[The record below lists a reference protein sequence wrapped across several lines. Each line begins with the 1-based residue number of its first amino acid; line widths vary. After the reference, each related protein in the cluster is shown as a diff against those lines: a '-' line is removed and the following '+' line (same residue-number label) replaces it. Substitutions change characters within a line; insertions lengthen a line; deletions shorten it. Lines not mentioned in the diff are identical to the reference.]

1 VNRFGSVEPFR
12 PAGPAIDTDR
22 DERPVE
28 VMRFASL
35 PGERRQLLMQ
45 VAALLESIEFGAV
58 VVVVQDGK
66 AIQVEASEKIRL
78 R

>member
-1 VNRFGSVEPFR
+1 VPSSLSRDLYAVS
-12 PAGPAIDTDR
+12 PAEAA
-22 DERPVE
+22 
-28 VMRFASL
+28 RFASL
-35 PGERRQLLMQ
+35 PAERRQLLLHL
-45 VAALLESIEFGAV
+45 AGLLDSIDYGAV

>member
-1 VNRFGSVEPFR
+1 MRHGSLEPFR
-12 PAGPAIDTDR
+12 RADLEHEHDRPPADVA
-22 DERPVE
+22 
-28 VMRFASL
+28 RFAAL
-35 PGERRQLLMQ
+35 PGECRHLLLQ
-45 VAALLESIEFGAV
+45 VAALLDSIDYGAV

>member
-1 VNRFGSVEPFR
+1 MRHGSPEPFR
-12 PAGPAIDTDR
+12 HAGRGLDLERDR
-22 DERPVE
+22 PPVD
-28 VMRFASL
+28 VARFAAL
-35 PGERRQLLMQ
+35 PGERRRLLLQ
-45 VAALLESIEFGAV
+45 VAALLESIDYGAV